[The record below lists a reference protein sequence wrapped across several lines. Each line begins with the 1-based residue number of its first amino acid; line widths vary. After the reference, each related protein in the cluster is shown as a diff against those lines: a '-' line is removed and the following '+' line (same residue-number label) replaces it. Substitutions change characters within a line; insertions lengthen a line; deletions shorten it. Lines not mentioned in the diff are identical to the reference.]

1 MTRYLKHLSRGC
13 LDALRAFEA
22 AARLGTFT
30 RAAQELGVTPAAVG
44 QQVRILEDYI
54 GRKVFH
60 RTAEGLRATA
70 AASTALAELHDGFD
84 RLESGFRRLDGPV
97 REGQLSVT
105 IAPSIAWRWLAPRMQ
120 GLYQRCPEI
129 DLRMD
134 TSIKIV
140 DLADGEFDL
149 AIRYWEEE
157 RGGWEST
164 LLFEEHQIPVCAPH
178 LWESSKGASS
188 EAQMLSLPLL
198 HMDSETT
205 DPGAP
210 SWSEWGKARY
220 GLQGD
225 LLDRGPRY
233 PNSAMEIQ
241 AVLDG
246 QGVALC
252 GLTLVIDDLVAG
264 HLVAPLRSAS
274 AVKTDFAYRM
284 VWATARRQSATQK
297 TFMRWIEEEAAKTN
311 EVIADFLS

>member
-1 MTRYLKHLSRGC
+1 MTRYLKHLN
-13 LDALRAFEA
+13 ALRAFEA

-44 QQVRILEDYI
+44 QQVRILEDYL
-54 GRKVFH
+54 GHKLFH

-84 RLESGFRRLDGPV
+84 RLESGFRRLDAPV

-120 GLYQRCPEI
+120 GLYKRCPEI

-149 AIRYWEEE
+149 AFRYWQEE

-164 LLFEEHQIPVCAPH
+164 LLFVEHLIPVCVPH
-178 LWESSKGASS
+178 LYDVSKGSS
-188 EAQMLSLPLL
+188 AEAQMLSLPLL
-198 HMDSETT
+198 HIDAETK

-210 SWSEWGKARY
+210 SWHEWGRVRY

-225 LLDRGPRY
+225 LLDQGPRY
-233 PNSAMEIQ
+233 PNSAMAIQ
-241 AVLDG
+241 AALDG